1 MGGMSFLNKKPW
13 HPSTFRNEESKWLQE
28 QRAAQVV
35 KTEAEKADLVAR
47 ETEQRELAALAA
59 RARGEQPS
67 RESSAVGFLYAAPPG
82 LKQAQ
87 EKFDGERIELVSVVS
102 ESRALKADILEKHK
116 ELAQSEAERERIGRE
131 AAEGKAQS
139 IREEAEAK
147 LAERDK
153 ADAAKRAEA
162 EKIRKATQEKKE
174 RDAAKEAEAASAAG
188 APPPEAAASG
198 ADAGS
203 AAAAAEGAEGAAAE
217 APAAPE
223 AAAPQGGEAPATSAA
238 E

>member
-13 HPSTFRNEESKWLQE
+13 HPSTFRNEETKWLKE

-87 EKFDGERIELVSVVS
+87 EKLQAV
-102 ESRALKADILEKHK
+102 
-116 ELAQSEAERERIGRE
+116 
-131 AAEGKAQS
+131 AAGG
-139 IREEAEAK
+139 
-147 LAERDK
+147 
-153 ADAAKRAEA
+153 
-162 EKIRKATQEKKE
+162 
-174 RDAAKEAEAASAAG
+174 AASAPDGDTQAG
-188 APPPEAAASG
+188 EDEAAARFRRTLLERKKRDPSFSASAATKRNLSKSGMASSRCARRKSSSNAAKTAPARAGAARSVNTIKAPSTQSSG
-198 ADAGS
+198 AVFPSKRTPPFPPDAK
-203 AAAAAEGAEGAAAE
+203 
-217 APAAPE
+217 APLPPSRKARTKAAPSSSTK
-223 AAAPQGGEAPATSAA
+223 AFSAFRA
-238 E
+238 SVA

>member
-13 HPSTFRNEESKWLQE
+13 HPSTFRNEETKWLKE

-87 EKFDGERIELVSVVS
+87 EKL
-102 ESRALKADILEKHK
+102 
-116 ELAQSEAERERIGRE
+116 Q
-131 AAEGKAQS
+131 
-139 IREEAEAK
+139 
-147 LAERDK
+147 
-153 ADAAKRAEA
+153 
-162 EKIRKATQEKKE
+162 
-174 RDAAKEAEAASAAG
+174 
-188 APPPEAAASG
+188 
-198 ADAGS
+198 
-203 AAAAAEGAEGAAAE
+203 AAAAGDCHVCQCLVTQQLWIDARAV
-217 APAAPE
+217 PL
-223 AAAPQGGEAPATSAA
+223 
-238 E
+238 